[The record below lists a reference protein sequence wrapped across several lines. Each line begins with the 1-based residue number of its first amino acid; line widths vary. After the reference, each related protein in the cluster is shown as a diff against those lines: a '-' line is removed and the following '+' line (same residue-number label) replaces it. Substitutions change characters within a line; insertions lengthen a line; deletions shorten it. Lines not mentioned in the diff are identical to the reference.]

1 MARVLIVEDD
11 PAQRSLVEIMLRRA
25 GHESGSAE
33 SAEHALEILH
43 QDSSFDVILTDIR
56 MPRMSGVTFLKELR
70 GLYPAIPV
78 IVMTAQGN
86 TNWEAEARENGAA
99 VCLVKPFISGQ
110 LTAALHGINN
120 PSTEELAG

>member
-25 GHESGSAE
+25 GNESSSAENAE
-33 SAEHALEILH
+33 SALILLN
-43 QDSSFDVILTDIR
+43 QDSGFDVILTDVR
-56 MPRMSGVTFLKELR
+56 MPRMNGVMFLKELR

-99 VCLVKPFISGQ
+99 ACLVKPFVTGQ
-110 LTAALHGINN
+110 LLAALDQINN
-120 PSTEELAG
+120 PSAAQFAG